1 MLGRNHGMLGIAGFG
16 ASVWY
21 GEHSLHL
28 HALVLPDLAMGMAVA
43 AGAALAPDLDEH
55 QSLGGRANPISD
67 LPIFGGHR
75 TRTHTLLAAAVVLGL
90 ALLCQRDRTAMAVF
104 VGFMARTGGSVALA
118 TVRRAG
124 CFLSVPLGAL
134 AGYVSHS
141 YLSAGWWL
149 TAAVALPY
157 LSHLMADAV
166 TVGGVPLLMPF
177 TKHRFS
183 LGLIK
188 TWHLTERVIFT
199 PLILATASVATWGA
213 LGPSIGALRVPGL
226 PRLLS

>member
-1 MLGRNHGMLGIAGFG
+1 MLGRNHGMLGVAGFG

-28 HALVLPDLAMGMAVA
+28 HALGLPDLAMGMAVA

-90 ALLCQRDRTAMAVF
+90 ALLCQHVRTAMAVF
-104 VGFMARTGGSVALA
+104 VGFMACTGSSVLLA

-134 AGYVSHS
+134 AGYVSYK

-157 LSHLMADAV
+157 LSHLAADAI
-166 TVGGVPLLMPF
+166 TVGGAPMLMPF
-177 TKHRFS
+177 SKHRFS
-183 LGLIK
+183 LGLMR
-188 TWHLTERVIFT
+188 TGHVMERIVCT
-199 PLILATASVATWGA
+199 PLISISAGAVAWVVLAPDLHGLS
-213 LGPSIGALRVPGL
+213 SYLRPW
-226 PRLLS
+226 

>member
-1 MLGRNHGMLGIAGFG
+1 MLGIAGFG

-28 HALVLPDLAMGMAVA
+28 HALPLSDLAMGMAVA

-75 TRTHTLLAAAVVLGL
+75 TRTHTLFAAAVVLGL
-90 ALLCQRDRTAMAVF
+90 ALLCQRDRAAMAVF
-104 VGFMARTGGSVALA
+104 VGFTACTGSSVLLA

-134 AGYVSHS
+134 AGCLSYR

-149 TAAVALPY
+149 TAAAALPY
-157 LSHLMADAV
+157 LSHLAADAI

-177 TKHRFS
+177 SKHRFS
-183 LGLIK
+183 LGLMK
-188 TWHLTERVIFT
+188 TGHAMERLVFT
-199 PLILATASVATWGA
+199 PLIVVMAGVTTWGA
-213 LGPSIGALRVPGL
+213 LVPSIEGLHVPGL
-226 PRLLS
+226 VG

>member
-1 MLGRNHGMLGIAGFG
+1 
-16 ASVWY
+16 
-21 GEHSLHL
+21 
-28 HALVLPDLAMGMAVA
+28 MGMAVA

-55 QSLGGRANPISD
+55 QSLGGRGQPHLGPAHVWWPPD
-67 LPIFGGHR
+67 PDP
-75 TRTHTLLAAAVVLGL
+75 TLLAAAVVLGL

-141 YLSAGWWL
+141 YLSAGWW
-149 TAAVALPY
+149 T
-157 LSHLMADAV
+157 DR
-166 TVGGVPLLMPF
+166 GGGPPVLEPPDGGRRNCRRSPLLMPF

-199 PLILATASVATWGA
+199 PLILATLSVATWGA
-213 LGPSIGALRVPGL
+213 LGPSTGPFGVPGL

>member
-1 MLGRNHGMLGIAGFG
+1 MLGIAGFG

-28 HALVLPDLAMGMAVA
+28 HALGLPDLAMGMAVA
-43 AGAALAPDLDEH
+43 AGTALAPDLDEH

-67 LPIFGGHR
+67 LPLFGGHR
-75 TRTHTLLAAAVVLGL
+75 TRTHTLFAAAVVLGL
-90 ALLCQRDRTAMAVF
+90 ALLCQRDRAAMAVF
-104 VGFMARTGGSVALA
+104 VSFMACTGSSVLLA

-124 CFLSVPLGAL
+124 CFLSVPLGGL
-134 AGYVSHS
+134 AGYVSYR

-157 LSHLMADAV
+157 LSHLVADAV

-177 TKHRFS
+177 TRRRFS
-183 LGLIK
+183 LGLMK
-188 TWHLTERVIFT
+188 TGHLAERLVCT
-199 PLILATASVATWGA
+199 PLISLATGA
-213 LGPSIGALRVPGL
+213 AVWVLLAPNIEGLGAHLRPW
-226 PRLLS
+226 